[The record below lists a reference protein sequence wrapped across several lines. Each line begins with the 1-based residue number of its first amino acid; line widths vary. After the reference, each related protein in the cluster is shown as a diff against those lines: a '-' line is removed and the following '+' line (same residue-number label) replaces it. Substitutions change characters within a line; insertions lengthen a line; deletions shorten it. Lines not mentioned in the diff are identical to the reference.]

1 MSEFI
6 NTTIGECC
14 EILDSSRIPL
24 NEEERNKIPGNIPYY
39 GANGVQDYIDKYI
52 FDEDLILIAE
62 DGGNFESYE
71 TRPIAYRISG
81 KSWVNNHAHILRA
94 LKRYNQDYIFYS
106 LVNKNILNYI
116 VGGTRSKLNQR
127 ELKTIT
133 ISIPQ
138 QKSEQTAIAHILS
151 TVDKAIEQ
159 TEKLIAKYKRIKT
172 GLMRDLLTKGIDEN
186 GNIRSE
192 KTHKFKDSPLGRIP
206 VEWEVHSLEEISTL
220 ITDGSHNSPK
230 SQSSPY
236 VIATVK
242 DMLDDDFNYDQCTQI
257 SETDF
262 NLLSKQNCAPI
273 FGDVLLSKDGT
284 IGNSFVYKTNRK
296 IIVLSSI
303 AIIRPKDKYDPYY
316 LNYLLQSFYFD
327 IQLLQIQSGSALKRI
342 VVRDIKKLAFPFP
355 ANNIEQKLIAA
366 KIHNMDEYIK
376 IQQVEKNKLSKLKSG
391 LMQDLLTGKVRVPE
405 ELIEEINNTVNLNN

>member
-14 EILDSSRIPL
+14 EILDSFRIPL

-39 GANGVQDYIDKYI
+39 GANGVQGYIDKYI

-133 ISIPQ
+133 ISIPK

-151 TVDKAIEQ
+151 TVDKAFEQ

-172 GLMRDLLTKGIDEN
+172 GLMQDLLTKGIDEN
-186 GNIRSE
+186 ENIRSE

-206 VEWEVHSLEEISTL
+206 FEWEV
-220 ITDGSHNSPK
+220 K
-230 SQSSPY
+230 
-236 VIATVK
+236 TVK
-242 DMLDDDFNYDQCTQI
+242 EFANITTGSNDTQ
-257 SETDF
+257 
-262 NLLSKQNCAPI
+262 
-273 FGDVLLSKDGT
+273 
-284 IGNSFVYKTNRK
+284 
-296 IIVLSSI
+296 
-303 AIIRPKDKYDPYY
+303 DKVENGLYP
-316 LNYLLQSFYFD
+316 FY
-327 IQLLQIQSGSALKRI
+327 
-342 VVRDIKKLAFPFP
+342 VRS
-355 ANNIEQKLIAA
+355 
-366 KIHNMDEYIK
+366 
-376 IQQVEKNKLSKLKSG
+376 QQVERINAFSFNGEGVLTSGDGVGVGKIYHYANGKFSFHQRVYLMHSFSDFILGKYFYIYFSNHFENEIMKYSAKTTVDSVRLHMIADMLIPIPTIAEQKVIVNNIMEVENFIQIETESLIKFQKIKSG

-405 ELIEEINNTVNLNN
+405 ELIEEINNEVNLNN